1 MRQALVLAN
10 KVVAGTLTETDDMRY
25 VFKYDDAYLINP
37 QLRAISLAF
46 PKRKEEY
53 VSEELFPFFYNML
66 SEGIVTVSG
75 AGKRTK
81 ALCSVGSLPSTGW
94 IPPYQ
99 PSKRFSRMALTY
111 SLITLKLTLE

>member
-66 SEGIVTVSG
+66 SEGTNKATQCMSLRIDPKDSFGLLLATAKHDTIG
-75 AGKRTK
+75 A
-81 ALCSVGSLPSTGW
+81 
-94 IPPYQ
+94 
-99 PSKRFSRMALTY
+99 
-111 SLITLKLTLE
+111 ITIEKL